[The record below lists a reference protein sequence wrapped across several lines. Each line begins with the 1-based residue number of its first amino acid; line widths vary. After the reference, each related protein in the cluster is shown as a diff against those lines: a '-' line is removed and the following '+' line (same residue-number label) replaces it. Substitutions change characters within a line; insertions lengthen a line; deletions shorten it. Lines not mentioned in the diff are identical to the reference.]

1 MVSPTVVKLFLHWV
15 FSLLS
20 PGNVGKP
27 PNMDSTREMRI
38 IIESYLI
45 GFLRGLNELIYA
57 KRLR

>member
-27 PNMDSTREMRI
+27 PNMDSTREM
-38 IIESYLI
+38 S
-45 GFLRGLNELIYA
+45 
-57 KRLR
+57 